1 VGESLLTSNP
11 TPYHAFYRTQSGMI
25 DLGTF
30 GGIGSNANAVNNSGV
45 VVGFADLAGGNWDAY
60 QWTQAGGMQDIA
72 PAGSNYSSATAINST
87 GVIVGNYQLPQS
99 SDSHAAVWT
108 GPNQVQDLGVLGGT
122 YSTATGVNDAGQ
134 VVGYSTLQ

>member
-1 VGESLLTSNP
+1 
-11 TPYHAFYRTQSGMI
+11 
-25 DLGTF
+25 
-30 GGIGSNANAVNNSGV
+30 
-45 VVGFADLAGGNWDAY
+45 
-60 QWTQAGGMQDIA
+60 MQDIA
-72 PAGSNYSSATAINST
+72 PAGSNYSSATAINSI

-108 GPNQVQDLGVLGGT
+108 APNQVQDLGVLGGT